1 MIINGMSKIL
11 KKKDITDE
19 YESIKE
25 EIINKYFYKKTIL

>member
-1 MIINGMSKIL
+1 VLSYRHDNKWNEQNI

-25 EIINKYFYKKTIL
+25 EIINKYF